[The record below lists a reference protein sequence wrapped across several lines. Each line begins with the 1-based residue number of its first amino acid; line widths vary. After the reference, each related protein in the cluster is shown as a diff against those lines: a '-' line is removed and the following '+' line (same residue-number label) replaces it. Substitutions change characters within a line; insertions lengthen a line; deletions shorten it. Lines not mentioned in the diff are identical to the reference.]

1 MIKKKDDHCRK
12 NFISHNKT
20 GEYGGAENLIQAEKE
35 HIGNREKN
43 GKKNLVGLAISGGG
57 IRSAIFSLGVM
68 QRLARNG
75 WMEKIDY
82 LSTVSGG
89 GYIGS
94 SLTWF
99 LHHKFSGNAGETD
112 FGVTAD
118 DFPFG
123 THRLGK
129 INPNTNEAEKG
140 GDQNKARI
148 LQALR
153 QNGKYL
159 TPGNGI
165 TIFSLLGVFLR
176 GTFLS
181 IVVYFPLLVLFFLVL
196 YNTYFLQSASEY
208 PKFLEKFTTL
218 EVSVLGITEPLNFSL
233 VFALALILFSI
244 LGAIFYAF
252 HTYYPVLYK
261 KRRYVGRRLFD
272 RISGKIII
280 SLIVLVALGILPF
293 IHEWL
298 NALKNSDSDSDSVAI
313 FTAASS
319 MILGFMTSLA
329 AFKTSSS
336 LKENQKNGKQSKLK
350 NLLLSLLT
358 IITVVF
364 LIYGIFLLAYSY
376 SYKLMDS
383 SSMGF
388 WAIYIV
394 WVFIALFSGRYVNI
408 NYVSVH
414 RYYRDRL
421 METFMPNVDE
431 ILKNGHHDSEGATH
445 ADRLKLSDVCR
456 RESAGPYH
464 IINTNIVL
472 VESPNKKYRGRGGDN
487 FILSPLYCGSNAT
500 GWSRTKQFMNNE
512 MSLPTAMAISG
523 AAANPDAGIG
533 GEGPTRN
540 RALSLLMSL
549 LNIRLGY
556 WAPHPNPEIHR
567 RENGTNGKV
576 KLKNLN
582 PLYGFR
588 PNFFHPMLTST
599 AFGSFIKKIS
609 SALSGQN
616 KKGSYLGKTEKS
628 HFVELTDGGHFE
640 NLGLYELVRR
650 KLKTIIVCDGGS
662 DPDCEFSDLA
672 NAIEKIRVDFGVVL
686 KLDINPI
693 IPGKKADHKNGLQCA
708 GQGYITG
715 EILYPDNSI
724 GKLVYIKTTF
734 TEGMYADLVYYKKQ
748 NPLFP
753 DQPTSDQFFDEK
765 QFEAYRGLGNFI
777 AKKLTQA
784 HRLTDQGTIEDIK
797 IKTGD
802 KIT

>member
-1 MIKKKDDHCRK
+1 MASENHRT
-12 NFISHNKT
+12 NFIQYQKNGGH
-20 GEYGGAENLIQAEKE
+20 GGARDLIEAEE
-35 HIGNREKN
+35 EYLGISD
-43 GKKNLVGLAISGGG
+43 KKNSVGLALSGGG

-89 GYIGS
+89 GYVGT

-99 LHHKFSGNAGETD
+99 LCHPKSEKSDNKM
-112 FGVTAD
+112 FGLTSD

-129 INPNTNEAEKG
+129 RNKETGKPEKG
-140 GDQNKARI
+140 GGQDKAAI

-159 TPGNGI
+159 TPGSGI

-196 YNTYFLQSASEY
+196 YKTYFLRPASDY
-208 PKFLEKFTTL
+208 PTFMKHFTTL
-218 EVSVLGITEPLNFSL
+218 KIPVLGITEPLNISL
-233 VFALALILFSI
+233 VVALALILFSI
-244 LGAIFYAF
+244 LGAMFYAF

-261 KRRYVGRRLFD
+261 KRRYIGRRLFD
-272 RISGKIII
+272 RLSGKVII
-280 SLIVLVALGILPF
+280 SLIVLVSLGILPF
-293 IHEWL
+293 VYEWL
-298 NALKNSDSDSDSVAI
+298 YALKNSDNTAI

-329 AFKTSSS
+329 AFRTSSL
-336 LKENQKNGKQSKLK
+336 LKENTKNKKPPVLK
-350 NLLLSLLT
+350 RLLLPLLT
-358 IITVVF
+358 LATVFF

-376 SYKLMDS
+376 SYKLMVSPDL
-383 SSMGF
+383 GL
-388 WAIYIV
+388 WTVYIV
-394 WVFIALFSGRYVNI
+394 WVFIALFMGRYVNI

-421 METFMPNVDE
+421 METFMPNVEE

-445 ADRLKLSDVCR
+445 ADRLKLSDVCQR
-456 RESAGPYH
+456 DSAGPYH

-472 VESPNKKYRGRGGDN
+472 VESPNKKFRGRGGDN

-500 GWSRTKQFMNNE
+500 GWSCTEKFMNNE
-512 MSLPTAMAISG
+512 MTLPTAMAISG

-567 RENGTNGKV
+567 RENGENGQV
-576 KLKNLN
+576 KLKKLN

-599 AFGSFIKKIS
+599 AFGTFVKKIRAS
-609 SALSGQN
+609 LSQDR
-616 KKGSYLGKTEKS
+616 KAGSYLGKTEKS

-640 NLGLYELVRR
+640 NLGLYELIRR
-650 KLKTIIVCDGGS
+650 KLKTIIVCDGGA
-662 DPDCEFSDLA
+662 DPDFDFADLA
-672 NAIEKIRVDFGVVL
+672 NAIEKIRVDFGVVI
-686 KLDINPI
+686 KMDINPML
-693 IPGKKADHKNGLQCA
+693 PDKSDLKNGLRCA
-708 GQGYITG
+708 ERGYVTAK
-715 EILYPDNSI
+715 ILYPDNSI

-777 AKKLTQA
+777 AKKLTEKYK
-784 HRLTDQGTIEDIK
+784 LTEQGDIE
-797 IKTGD
+797 TAG
-802 KIT
+802 

>member
-1 MIKKKDDHCRK
+1 VANKNHRN
-12 NFISHNKT
+12 NFIHHQKN
-20 GEYGGAENLIQAEKE
+20 GDYGGAEDLVQAEKKYLE
-35 HIGNREKN
+35 SRNKN

-99 LHHKFSGNAGETD
+99 LHHKSSEKDGDTE
-112 FGVTAD
+112 FGLTTD

-123 THRLGK
+123 THRVGK
-129 INPNTNEAEKG
+129 INPDTNEAEKG
-140 GDQNKARI
+140 GGQDKAKI

-181 IVVYFPLLVLFFLVL
+181 IIVYFPLLVLFFLVL
-196 YNTYFLQSASEY
+196 YEIYFLRPANEY
-208 PKFLEKFTTL
+208 PAFMEHFTTL
-218 EVSVLGITEPLNFSL
+218 KIPALGIAEPLNLSL
-233 VFALALILFSI
+233 VFAVALVLLSI
-244 LGAIFYAF
+244 LGAMFYAF
-252 HTYYPVLYK
+252 HTYYPVVYK

-272 RISGKIII
+272 RLSGKIII
-280 SLIVLVALGILPF
+280 SLIVLVALGVLPF
-293 IHEWL
+293 IYDWL
-298 NALKNSDSDSDSVAI
+298 YALKNSDNTAI
-313 FTAASS
+313 YAAASS
-319 MILGFMTSLA
+319 MVLGFMTSLA
-329 AFKTSSS
+329 AFRTSSS
-336 LKENQKNGKQSKLK
+336 LKERQKNRRSPALK
-350 NLLLSLLT
+350 KVLLSVLT
-358 IITVVF
+358 LTTVIF

-376 SYKLMDS
+376 SYKLIS
-383 SSMGF
+383 SSGMEL
-388 WAIYIV
+388 WSIYIV
-394 WVFIALFSGRYVNI
+394 WVLIALFTGRYVNI

-431 ILKNGHHDSEGATH
+431 ILKNGHHDSEGATQ

-456 RESAGPYH
+456 RESSGPYH
-464 IINTNIVL
+464 IINTNVVL
-472 VESPNKKYRGRGGDN
+472 VESPNKKFRGRGGDN

-500 GWSRTKQFMNNE
+500 GWSRTRHFMNNE
-512 MSLPTAMAISG
+512 MTLPTAMAISG

-556 WAPHPNPEIHR
+556 WAPHPDPEIHR
-567 RENGTNGKV
+567 RENGENGKV
-576 KLKNLN
+576 KLKKLN

-599 AFGSFIKKIS
+599 AFGTFVKKIRS
-609 SALSGQN
+609 SLSWNQ
-616 KKGSYLGKTEKS
+616 KAGSYLGKTEKS

-640 NLGLYELVRR
+640 NLGLYELIRR
-650 KLKTIIVCDGGS
+650 KLKTIIVCDAGA
-662 DPDCEFSDLA
+662 DPGFDFTDLA
-672 NAIEKIRVDFGVVL
+672 NAIEKIRVDFGVVI
-686 KLDINPI
+686 KLDINPLV
-693 IPGKKADHKNGLQCA
+693 PGNSDPKNGLRCA
-708 GQGYITG
+708 DCGFITAKV
-715 EILYPDNSI
+715 LYPDNSV
-724 GKLVYIKTTF
+724 GKLIYIKTTF

-777 AKKLTQA
+777 AKKLTA
-784 HRLTDQGTIEDIK
+784 KYTLTEQGDIEPAA
-797 IKTGD
+797 
-802 KIT
+802 

>member
-1 MIKKKDDHCRK
+1 MASKKDDQREN
-12 NFISHNKT
+12 NFIQHQKN
-20 GEYGGAENLIQAEKE
+20 GQYGGAEYLIQAEKE
-35 HIGNREKN
+35 YLVNPKEN

-99 LHHKFSGNAGETD
+99 LHQKPSGNDGDGD
-112 FGVTAD
+112 FGVSAD

-140 GDQNKARI
+140 GGQDKAKI

-159 TPGNGI
+159 APGNGI

-196 YNTYFLQSASEY
+196 YKTYFLQPASEY
-208 PKFLEKFTTL
+208 PQFLKNFTTL
-218 EVSVLGITEPLNFSL
+218 EMPVLGITEELNISL
-233 VFALALILFSI
+233 VFALALIFFSI

-252 HTYYPVLYK
+252 HTYRPVLYK
-261 KRRYVGRRLFD
+261 KRRYIGRRNFD
-272 RISGKIII
+272 KLSGKIII
-280 SLIVLVALGILPF
+280 SLIVLVALGVLPF

-298 NALKNSDSDSDSVAI
+298 NALRSSDSAAI

-319 MILGFMTSLA
+319 MILGFMTSFA
-329 AFKTSSS
+329 AFKTSGSI
-336 LKENQKNGKQSKLK
+336 KENKKNGNQSTLK
-350 NLLLSLLT
+350 KLLLSLLT

-364 LIYGIFLLAYSY
+364 LFYGIFLLAYSY
-376 SYKLMDS
+376 SYKLMVS
-383 SSMGF
+383 SSLGF
-388 WAIYIV
+388 WGIYIV
-394 WVFIALFSGRYVNI
+394 WVFIALFTGRYVNI

-431 ILKNGHHDSEGATH
+431 ILKNGHHHSEGATH
-445 ADRLKLSDVCR
+445 ADRLKLSDVFR
-456 RESAGPYH
+456 RKSTGPYH

-487 FILSPLYCGSNAT
+487 FILSPLFCGSNAT
-500 GWSRTKQFMNNE
+500 GWSRTEKFMNNE
-512 MSLPTAMAISG
+512 MTLSTAMAISG

-533 GEGPTRN
+533 GEGPTRS

-556 WAPHPNPEIHR
+556 WAPHPNPDIHR
-567 RENGTNGKV
+567 RENGANGQV
-576 KLKNLN
+576 RFKNLN
-582 PLYGFR
+582 PLHGFR

-599 AFGSFIKKIS
+599 AFGTFVKKVIS
-609 SALSGQN
+609 SLPRKQ
-616 KKGSYLGKTEKS
+616 KMGSYLGKTEKS

-640 NLGLYELVRR
+640 NLGLYELIRR
-650 KLKTIIVCDGGS
+650 KLKTIIVCDGS
-662 DPDCEFSDLA
+662 ADPDFDFSDLA
-672 NAIEKIRVDFGVVL
+672 NAIEKIRVDFGVVI
-686 KLDINPI
+686 KLDINPLL
-693 IPGKKADHKNGLQCA
+693 PEKEDLKNGLRCA
-708 GQGYITG
+708 ERGYITAK
-715 EILYPDNSI
+715 IFYPDNSI
-724 GKLVYIKTTF
+724 GKLLYIKTTF

-777 AKKLTQA
+777 AKKLTEKYK
-784 HRLTDQGTIEDIK
+784 LTEQGAIEPVN
-797 IKTGD
+797 
-802 KIT
+802 